1 MKSRFYIVLAAAC
14 AATALGTPVA
24 QAHVQGNW
32 SYNAAVKSASTLK
45 STSSQS
51 TLAVMRAAGTKYHA
65 TAGKAQQTGVRV
77 DDRSGPR
84 GV

>member
-1 MKSRFYIVLAAAC
+1 MKSRFYIVMAAAC

-24 QAHVQGNW
+24 QAHLEGNW

-51 TLAVMRAAGTKYHA
+51 TWAVMRAAGTEYHA
-65 TAGKAQQTGVRV
+65 TAGRAQQTVARP
-77 DDRSGPR
+77 DDRSELR
-84 GV
+84 GI